1 MLHKSLYVRLTGFA
15 QRLPVAQVRDFRK
28 NADQTPQPRKKRE
41 TATNQG
47 RQGSSAASL
56 LAQAPPKPRD
66 TSKRGPTQQATERIE
81 VRKPAAKGTCPPGS
95 FLCFMSML
103 PPVSRTTAI
112 CFIPS
117 DGNTLGNTNC
127 RLSEFSNEVSPRQDQ
142 KTGQSGIHGWMVEFH
157 PERYGQSG

>member
-41 TATNQG
+41 SATNQG

-81 VRKPAAKGTCPPGS
+81 VRKPAAKGTCPPDS
-95 FLCFMSML
+95 LFCFMSIF

-112 CFIPS
+112 RLLPCI
-117 DGNTLGNTNC
+117 GCTLGNTNS
-127 RLSEFSNEVSPRQDQ
+127 RLSEFSNKVAPRQDQ
-142 KTGQSGIHGWMVEFH
+142 KTDQTGIHGRMVEFH